1 MIHINHILQY
11 ILAGYDPRILLSSFT
26 YQHSD
31 FSEWHFS
38 KCSFEGDVVNL
49 NWSERP
55 LWPSGVVSLTCLLT
69 LTLALA
75 WSRCPVLYP
84 LPLSLLAPLLRLLL
98 VGLPF
103 PCPAFL
109 MSPANAGSDDDHS
122 PICSP
127 FWFTI
132 RPFKFCN
139 VQKQKVM
146 ETDDVHSQKA
156 FH

>member
-1 MIHINHILQY
+1 MTLKFCYPPSLTSTLIFLNDILVSVP
-11 ILAGYDPRILLSSFT
+11 LREMSSIWT
-26 YQHSD
+26 D
-31 FSEWHFS
+31 
-38 KCSFEGDVVNL
+38 L
-49 NWSERP
+49 NGP

-156 FH
+156 FR